1 MKRLIVYVQALLIAL
16 IFVATGTDAQAQTV
30 LTYDFE
36 NYSINHAFGVMSQS
50 GSPTATVADDPVAS
64 GNKTLRFTPVANF
77 NNAAV
82 VIPFTLP
89 NGRTLSEYTHVNFR
103 LRMNNGDVGFKTL
116 RIGAYQNSPS
126 GSFVSNSHQSYHITA
141 NGGFATG
148 GSQSAWK
155 TFSVPIANTSTF
167 EGTVYLA
174 FGWHTNGDAI
184 WFFDDIELVGPTQA
198 VGEIDPLPNASCLL
212 DSAILSNNFES
223 NDLNDTYNR
232 MGSHTSAEAIV
243 VNDPQTP
250 FSQGKVVRFKP
261 NSGGHSNHGLLIP
274 LQLPSG
280 RTLSEYTSVT
290 FRGRFS
296 DGDVGFKTIHVGAF
310 QTLPAFASYNT
321 SNNIGTGSTSGTSNN
336 WVDISVTT
344 TNSSTI
350 SGSFYLY
357 IGLNNYSGNSG
368 ATTWYID
375 DIELVG
381 PGPSGAGACEVEV
394 TGTAGWRL
402 LSFPITG
409 GTLADISDDTAI
421 QGIAGGD
428 HSSFAPNV
436 LIFKEGNSSF
446 ATPSHVDTPFGD
458 GYGFALYFFNNSNAG
473 SSPLPVTL
481 SVLGSEPSTHVEV
494 DLNSSG
500 QFTLVGNPFAANFNT
515 GSITA
520 EDGTIQNTISVWNNT
535 GTYIVLDR
543 TDEEEQVVKRF
554 QGFWVQSTDNASSI
568 TLPKF
573 GKSTEAG
580 TGYFGKV
587 QDTQSQRGDIRF
599 KLTSETTTD
608 EAIRLSFRENAIIG
622 WDVADAS
629 KFVPLLSKYAILSLV
644 GDDVMKSVYS
654 LPYGLEKA
662 HEVEMKLD
670 LVGVSGE
677 FTLGWTGIQTLP
689 EGWTFTLFDY
699 ETGESIEMNN
709 ESEYVFNASSSVSA
723 KSANE
728 FTPGSPNLLSS
739 DSEGG
744 NRFGIRITPSAPVS
758 VDGNDTMVRE
768 MSLDQNYPNPFNP
781 STQIGYTI
789 SESSHVTL
797 RVYDLLGRQVATL
810 VDENRAA
817 GSYKVTFNA
826 AGLSSGVYIYRLE
839 SAGQVLTNRMTL
851 LK

>member
-16 IFVATGTDAQAQTV
+16 ILVATGTDAQAQTV

-36 NYSINHAFGVMSQS
+36 NYDVDHEFGVTS
-50 GSPTATVADDPVAS
+50 GSGTPVNKVVLDPLNAS
-64 GNKTLRFTPVANF
+64 NKVIRFTPGGAY
-77 NNAAV
+77 NNSGLVLA
-82 VIPFTLP
+82 FTLP
-89 NGRTLSEYTHVNFR
+89 TGRTLADYTSLTFKLLMR
-103 LRMNNGDVGFKTL
+103 GSDGDVGFKDTRVGAFESPPSGSFISNSNQSYHIHSSVIGTAGTQATYKSMSIPITNSKTFSGTVYIVIGWHTNSPATWHL
-116 RIGAYQNSPS
+116 DDVELVGPGDLVSSCLVDPAVLSYNFQDYDVDHEFGVTSGSGTPVNKVVLDPLNASNKVIRFTPGGAYNNSGLVLAFTLPSGRQISEYTHLNFKLLMRGSDGDVGFKDTRVGAFQNPPS
-126 GSFVSNSHQSYHITA
+126 GSFVSNSNQSYHIHSSVIGTA
-141 NGGFATG
+141 GTQATYK
-148 GSQSAWK
+148 SMSIPITNSK
-155 TFSVPIANTSTF
+155 TFS
-167 EGTVYLA
+167 GTVYIVI
-174 FGWHTNGDAI
+174 GWHTNSPAT
-184 WFFDDIELVGPTQA
+184 WHLDDV
-198 VGEIDPLPNASCLL
+198 
-212 DSAILSNNFES
+212 
-223 NDLNDTYNR
+223 
-232 MGSHTSAEAIV
+232 
-243 VNDPQTP
+243 
-250 FSQGKVVRFKP
+250 
-261 NSGGHSNHGLLIP
+261 
-274 LQLPSG
+274 
-280 RTLSEYTSVT
+280 
-290 FRGRFS
+290 
-296 DGDVGFKTIHVGAF
+296 
-310 QTLPAFASYNT
+310 
-321 SNNIGTGSTSGTSNN
+321 
-336 WVDISVTT
+336 
-344 TNSSTI
+344 
-350 SGSFYLY
+350 
-357 IGLNNYSGNSG
+357 
-368 ATTWYID
+368 
-375 DIELVG
+375 ELVG
-381 PGPSGAGACEVEV
+381 PGPAGTGECTATI

-402 LSFPITG
+402 LSFPIAG
-409 GTLADISDDTAI
+409 GKLSDIADDTAI
-421 QGIAGGD
+421 QGIPGGPN
-428 HSSFAPNV
+428 SSNAPNV

-458 GYGFALYFFNNSNAG
+458 GYGFATYFFNNNLAG
-473 SSPLPVTL
+473 SSELPVTL
-481 SVLGSEPSTHVEV
+481 SVLGSEPATDVTV
-494 DLNSSG
+494 NLNQVG
-500 QFTLVGNPFAANFNT
+500 DYTLVGNPFSSNFNIST
-515 GSITA
+515 ITA
-520 EDGTIQNTISVWNNT
+520 TGGTIQNTVMVWNNT
-535 GTYIVLDR
+535 GTYIGLDR
-543 TDEEEQVVKRF
+543 TASSEQNLKIF
-554 QGFWVQSTDNASSI
+554 QGFWVESSNNATSI
-568 TLPKF
+568 TFPKY
-573 GKSTEAG
+573 GKTPVAG

-587 QDTQSQRGDIRF
+587 QDMQSQRGDIRF
-599 KLTSETTTD
+599 KLASETTTD

-622 WDVADAS
+622 WDLDDAS

-644 GDDVMKSVYS
+644 GDEKLKSVYS

-677 FTLGWTGIQTLP
+677 FTLSWTGIQTLP

-839 SAGQVLTNRMTL
+839 SAGQVLTKRMTL